1 MNDWIELNCIN
12 QTQPATRRT
21 HKQRRRRRTMENQQ
35 RMPTR
40 VTLPINAAIQQT
52 SFLSW
57 CCVTLFALERCWV
70 RFCGHHIALLWSCS
84 FGFPLFRVCLFG
96 VCLFGVCLFGVVL
109 RVISMCVSCGTW
121 RARLI
126 SVTKKIGHFY
136 CPRKI
141 PIRSSSTDPPRAKE
155 RERESGRELNRIRNE
170 E

>member
-1 MNDWIELNCIN
+1 MNGWIELNCIN

-84 FGFPLFRVCLFG
+84 FGFSPFSRLPLWRCAARYFHVCVMWNLAGSAHFRYEKNWPL
-96 VCLFGVCLFGVVL
+96 LLP
-109 RVISMCVSCGTW
+109 SENSHT
-121 RARLI
+121 
-126 SVTKKIGHFY
+126 
-136 CPRKI
+136 
-141 PIRSSSTDPPRAKE
+141 
-155 RERESGRELNRIRNE
+155 ELVN
-170 E
+170 